1 MCTHT
6 GAQEDELRTIKPI
19 NDHMVA
25 QAATVH
31 LISMDTKRMGAVARD
46 SENKTD
52 IQKQKDTMEE
62 QKDRKKKN
70 FLKKKKKLLKIY
82 YVT

>member
-31 LISMDTKRMGAVARD
+31 LISMDTKRMGAVAGD

-52 IQKQKDTMEE
+52 TMEE
-62 QKDRKKKN
+62 QKERKKKN
-70 FLKKKKKLLKIY
+70 FKKKMTQNILRNLI
-82 YVT
+82 